1 MRGTYL
7 RVINK
12 KIGEGIIEKKNGLG
26 TESSETQGVEE
37 RGSQLW
43 KMRPGQRSKRRCR
56 IILVNRTQRR
66 TFLGRIFTNS

>member
-1 MRGTYL
+1 M

-43 KMRPGQRSKRRCR
+43 KMRPGSKRRCR

-66 TFLGRIFTNS
+66 IFLGRIFTNS